1 MTEEIDAF
9 IDYLQQVKKSS
20 VNTTMSYR
28 RDLTQLWEYLKQQ
41 GIDEP
46 SRVTKTSLN
55 SYILYLEGQGK
66 ASTTISRV
74 VASMKS
80 FFHYEMIQGNIRK
93 DPAEFLKTPKIE
105 KKAPVFLTVEEVDRF
120 LQQPSGDSPKE
131 VRDKAMLEL
140 LYATGIRVS
149 ELIGLTMED
158 VNLGVGFIIC
168 RDGQRERIVS
178 FAVCFR
184 TRNCK
189 VEVVTFLQC

>member
-1 MTEEIDAF
+1 MCFDLDKCDINLHMRKMKVIWTKESLRKIGMTEEIDAF

-74 VASMKS
+74 VASII
-80 FFHYEMIQGNIRK
+80 FFS
-93 DPAEFLKTPKIE
+93 L
-105 KKAPVFLTVEEVDRF
+105 
-120 LQQPSGDSPKE
+120 
-131 VRDKAMLEL
+131 
-140 LYATGIRVS
+140 
-149 ELIGLTMED
+149 
-158 VNLGVGFIIC
+158 
-168 RDGQRERIVS
+168 
-178 FAVCFR
+178 
-184 TRNCK
+184 
-189 VEVVTFLQC
+189 

>member
-66 ASTTISRV
+66 ASQR
-74 VASMKS
+74 
-80 FFHYEMIQGNIRK
+80 F
-93 DPAEFLKTPKIE
+93 
-105 KKAPVFLTVEEVDRF
+105 PVSLHR
-120 LQQPSGDSPKE
+120 
-131 VRDKAMLEL
+131 
-140 LYATGIRVS
+140 
-149 ELIGLTMED
+149 
-158 VNLGVGFIIC
+158 
-168 RDGQRERIVS
+168 
-178 FAVCFR
+178 
-184 TRNCK
+184 
-189 VEVVTFLQC
+189 

>member
-80 FFHYEMIQGNIRK
+80 FFIMR
-93 DPAEFLKTPKIE
+93 
-105 KKAPVFLTVEEVDRF
+105 
-120 LQQPSGDSPKE
+120 
-131 VRDKAMLEL
+131 
-140 LYATGIRVS
+140 
-149 ELIGLTMED
+149 
-158 VNLGVGFIIC
+158 
-168 RDGQRERIVS
+168 
-178 FAVCFR
+178 
-184 TRNCK
+184 
-189 VEVVTFLQC
+189 